1 MAVRKLSLVV
11 FYPKVEAAQYKGS
24 PQHLHFIARVLN
36 KPRQY
41 SLVCETQPL
50 LTLTCCGFPT
60 RCPFCG

>member
-11 FYPKVEAAQYKGS
+11 FYPKGKAAQYKGY

-36 KPRQY
+36 KPQQY

-50 LTLTCCGFPT
+50 LTLTCWGFPT

>member
-11 FYPKVEAAQYKGS
+11 FYPKVETAQYKVS
-24 PQHLHFIARVLN
+24 PQHLHFIAHVLN
-36 KPRQY
+36 NPLLY

-50 LTLTCCGFPT
+50 LTLTCFGFPT